1 MKFHDELNQKLFNK
15 EELKPEV
22 KEKLKEIAEAFID
35 YLEVNKDAI
44 KDVVITGSSV
54 SYNYTK
60 YSDIDLHLKVDY
72 DLIHEDCPI
81 VEGYLWACKSTFN
94 KDHDITIYGIPVE
107 VYAESIE
114 EDTVHNG
121 LYSLWQ
127 DKWIDKPNKIPPT
140 DNDSA
145 VLSKYNELKEA
156 ADRIQD
162 SEVASELIDKIYQM
176 RKAGLQEAGEFST
189 ENLAF
194 KKLRDEG
201 IIERL
206 REMKKQKIDKEL
218 SLESYNESE
227 DKIKELLDIFNYL
240 PKFDPTKY
248 TDFQNN
254 SFYARIDNNKIYFYG
269 YSVPNDFYLDKNT
282 CRDKNKLFEIL
293 KEKKLL
299 HPATEGISWEYAG
312 NNVQAIQLIG
322 EVDIDKHPELRI
334 SWEGIIPYLREKT
347 DNKNESIKESEE
359 ELKVGDIVFL
369 KFTPKF
375 MRRPGKITKF
385 ISDDVVEIEF
395 DAYKNNMPRTDR
407 YYIQDVE
414 KCSENIE
421 ELYQEKEYEFED
433 GTKEGRPFL
442 DFKKVNESIKES
454 EDKLDYEQFKIAKS
468 NFGTYFVT
476 PYDSRIGRIE
486 GSSAVTVSNK
496 LAAAINKYNSKS
508 IAAERKALI
517 NKLHKLFKQAGI
529 PKMQDMKSSIRG
541 YRPITQNGYYIEIY
555 KGDYTTFNIGITGNR
570 EELGNKIK
578 EILNNEGVKY
588 TGSVDYFT
596 VDMEKQDSKNESIK
610 EGFNKGDKV
619 QLRRKNNKIGIVKS
633 IFNGDKDKNDKDIK
647 YLNVEFEDGTKEGRP
662 ASDFRKVNESTGELA
677 VFAKRRFSN
686 VTGRPQKDFY
696 RETDYKLSLED
707 AEKWINKDMGYDRP
721 GIIYQI
727 RDKEG
732 NVIKE
737 VKWTDI
743 YNTKKHYDEAIKY
756 LYKYGTMDQIA
767 YVLRLAN
774 PDIPQEKI
782 DKKIEQLKAAKE
794 YEDIHQQLL
803 RCSIAGIEPS
813 AATRERSAE
822 LRRYLDKN
830 ESIKEE
836 LKEKEYQGCKYTIL
850 PDGKYC
856 SIKIY
861 APKGY
866 TFKNGDTWYSTET
879 ELKKADKKAKDII
892 DNEIELK
899 ESINKLEET
908 LKKATDREINEG
920 MWASPFTME
929 NAKQVAE
936 LLAKP
941 ITYEE
946 LNSEEG
952 KQKYWNIIGD
962 DEFWDNVADEAFD
975 IPEADARYLIV
986 KFLEDWIEGKE
997 NFNPDAY
1004 SQKAEDI
1011 IKKAI
1016 FMFNGITEDMGK
1028 SIKEDRL
1035 FNKQLTPLPSKDAKL
1050 NKGDKVTI
1058 DGQNGEII
1066 EVRPMKMSDTCTYK
1080 IKLDNG
1086 KVIWRYEEEIINEE
1100 VKTSPLQRAISR
1112 AFAESEGI
1120 YKPSLI
1126 YAAYKLEQQWL
1137 KSLGLGQDEQ
1147 APEIMLFVI
1156 NNPEEGI
1163 EDTKLVKREDVYTYT
1178 PEQNEYYLDMTR
1190 DSGDVITDYNLEP
1203 AAKLVDSWNL
1213 KEDAQTLT
1221 DKVDKAEQEL
1231 QDIIKMVK
1239 VGYQEDNKLI
1249 NNLNKLINE
1258 ALEK

>member
-218 SLESYNESE
+218 SLESYNES
-227 DKIKELLDIFNYL
+227 DNDLTNFCII
-240 PKFDPTKY
+240 
-248 TDFQNN
+248 
-254 SFYARIDNNKIYFYG
+254 IDGDYNWLEEYG
-269 YSVPNDFYLDKNT
+269 TFKSCKAAQEWLDKNG
-282 CRDKNKLFEIL
+282 E
-293 KEKKLL
+293 
-299 HPATEGISWEYAG
+299 EGWMYS
-312 NNVQAIQLIG
+312 QLTKG
-322 EVDIDKHPELRI
+322 EMKDLGIDKY
-334 SWEGIIPYLREKT
+334 G
-347 DNKNESIKESEE
+347 
-359 ELKVGDIVFL
+359 
-369 KFTPKF
+369 
-375 MRRPGKITKF
+375 
-385 ISDDVVEIEF
+385 
-395 DAYKNNMPRTDR
+395 
-407 YYIQDVE
+407 Q
-414 KCSENIE
+414 
-421 ELYQEKEYEFED
+421 
-433 GTKEGRPFL
+433 
-442 DFKKVNESIKES
+442 VNESINES

-596 VDMEKQDSKNESIK
+596 VDMEKQDNKNESIK
-610 EGFNKGDKV
+610 ESQEELIKEA
-619 QLRRKNNKIGIVKS
+619 NKITNHGMLYMPVRKLAAKLMDRVK
-633 IFNGDKDKNDKDIK
+633 
-647 YLNVEFEDGTKEGRP
+647 GTSDEEALKVAKMFFKET
-662 ASDFRKVNESTGELA
+662 KNESTGEL
-677 VFAKRRFSN
+677 
-686 VTGRPQKDFY
+686 
-696 RETDYKLSLED
+696 E
-707 AEKWINKDMGYDRP
+707 
-721 GIIYQI
+721 
-727 RDKEG
+727 
-732 NVIKE
+732 
-737 VKWTDI
+737 
-743 YNTKKHYDEAIKY
+743 
-756 LYKYGTMDQIA
+756 
-767 YVLRLAN
+767 
-774 PDIPQEKI
+774 
-782 DKKIEQLKAAKE
+782 
-794 YEDIHQQLL
+794 
-803 RCSIAGIEPS
+803 
-813 AATRERSAE
+813 
-822 LRRYLDKN
+822 
-830 ESIKEE
+830 
-836 LKEKEYQGCKYTIL
+836 EKEYQGCKYTIL

-866 TFKNGDTWYSTET
+866 SFKNGDTWYSTET
-879 ELKKADKKAKDII
+879 ELKNADKKAKDII

-899 ESINKLEET
+899 ESLNKLEET
-908 LKKATDREINEG
+908 LKKAIDMEINEG

-952 KQKYWNIIGD
+952 KHKYWNIIGD

-986 KFLEDWIEGKE
+986 KFLEDWIETKE

-1016 FMFNGITEDMGK
+1016 FMFNGITENMGK

-1035 FNKQLTPLPSKDAKL
+1035 FKKQLTPLPSKDAKL

-1112 AFAESEGI
+1112 AFAESEAI

-1239 VGYQEDNKLI
+1239 VGYQEDSKLI

>member
-218 SLESYNESE
+218 SLESYNES
-227 DKIKELLDIFNYL
+227 DNDLTNFCII
-240 PKFDPTKY
+240 
-248 TDFQNN
+248 
-254 SFYARIDNNKIYFYG
+254 IDGDYNWLEEYG
-269 YSVPNDFYLDKNT
+269 TFKSCKAAQEWLDKNG
-282 CRDKNKLFEIL
+282 E
-293 KEKKLL
+293 
-299 HPATEGISWEYAG
+299 EGWMYS
-312 NNVQAIQLIG
+312 QLTKG
-322 EVDIDKHPELRI
+322 EMKDLGIDKY
-334 SWEGIIPYLREKT
+334 G
-347 DNKNESIKESEE
+347 
-359 ELKVGDIVFL
+359 
-369 KFTPKF
+369 
-375 MRRPGKITKF
+375 
-385 ISDDVVEIEF
+385 
-395 DAYKNNMPRTDR
+395 
-407 YYIQDVE
+407 Q
-414 KCSENIE
+414 
-421 ELYQEKEYEFED
+421 
-433 GTKEGRPFL
+433 
-442 DFKKVNESIKES
+442 VNESINES

-570 EELGNKIK
+570 EELSNKIK

-588 TGSVDYFT
+588 TGSIDYFT
-596 VDMEKQDSKNESIK
+596 VDMEKQDNKNESIK
-610 EGFNKGDKV
+610 ESQEELIKEA
-619 QLRRKNNKIGIVKS
+619 NKITNHGMLYMPVRKLAAKLMDRVK
-633 IFNGDKDKNDKDIK
+633 
-647 YLNVEFEDGTKEGRP
+647 GTSDEEALKVAKMFFKET
-662 ASDFRKVNESTGELA
+662 KNESTGEL
-677 VFAKRRFSN
+677 
-686 VTGRPQKDFY
+686 
-696 RETDYKLSLED
+696 E
-707 AEKWINKDMGYDRP
+707 
-721 GIIYQI
+721 
-727 RDKEG
+727 
-732 NVIKE
+732 
-737 VKWTDI
+737 
-743 YNTKKHYDEAIKY
+743 
-756 LYKYGTMDQIA
+756 
-767 YVLRLAN
+767 
-774 PDIPQEKI
+774 
-782 DKKIEQLKAAKE
+782 
-794 YEDIHQQLL
+794 
-803 RCSIAGIEPS
+803 
-813 AATRERSAE
+813 
-822 LRRYLDKN
+822 
-830 ESIKEE
+830 
-836 LKEKEYQGCKYTIL
+836 EKEYQGCKYTIL

-866 TFKNGDTWYSTET
+866 SFKNGDTWYSTET
-879 ELKKADKKAKDII
+879 ELKNADKKAKDII

-899 ESINKLEET
+899 ESLNKLEET
-908 LKKATDREINEG
+908 LKKAIDMEINEG

-986 KFLEDWIEGKE
+986 KFLEDWIETKE

-1016 FMFNGITEDMGK
+1016 FMFNGITENMGK

-1035 FNKQLTPLPSKDAKL
+1035 FKKQLTPLPSKDAKL

-1112 AFAESEGI
+1112 AFAESEAI

-1239 VGYQEDNKLI
+1239 VGYQEDSKLI

>member
-218 SLESYNESE
+218 SLESYNES
-227 DKIKELLDIFNYL
+227 DNDLTNFCII
-240 PKFDPTKY
+240 
-248 TDFQNN
+248 
-254 SFYARIDNNKIYFYG
+254 IDGDYNWLEEYG
-269 YSVPNDFYLDKNT
+269 TFKSCKAAQEWLDKNG
-282 CRDKNKLFEIL
+282 E
-293 KEKKLL
+293 
-299 HPATEGISWEYAG
+299 EGWMYSQLTKGEMKDLGIDEYG
-312 NNVQAIQLIG
+312 GYV
-322 EVDIDKHPELRI
+322 
-334 SWEGIIPYLREKT
+334 
-347 DNKNESIKESEE
+347 NESIKESEQ

-369 KFTPKF
+369 KSTPKF

-395 DAYKNNMPRTDR
+395 DEDKNNMARTDR

-570 EELGNKIK
+570 EELSNKIK

-596 VDMEKQDSKNESIK
+596 VDMEKQDNKNESIK
-610 EGFNKGDKV
+610 ESQEELIKEA
-619 QLRRKNNKIGIVKS
+619 NKITNHGMLYMPV
-633 IFNGDKDKNDKDIK
+633 
-647 YLNVEFEDGTKEGRP
+647 
-662 ASDFRKVNESTGELA
+662 RKL
-677 VFAKRRFSN
+677 
-686 VTGRPQKDFY
+686 
-696 RETDYKLSLED
+696 
-707 AEKWINKDMGYDRP
+707 
-721 GIIYQI
+721 
-727 RDKEG
+727 
-732 NVIKE
+732 
-737 VKWTDI
+737 
-743 YNTKKHYDEAIKY
+743 
-756 LYKYGTMDQIA
+756 
-767 YVLRLAN
+767 
-774 PDIPQEKI
+774 
-782 DKKIEQLKAAKE
+782 AAKLMDRVKGTSDE
-794 YEDIHQQLL
+794 EALKV
-803 RCSIAGIEPS
+803 AKMFFKE
-813 AATRERSAE
+813 T
-822 LRRYLDKN
+822 KN
-830 ESIKEE
+830 ESIKEKLE
-836 LKEKEYQGCKYTIL
+836 EKEYQGCKYTIL

-879 ELKKADKKAKDII
+879 ELKNADKKAKDII

-899 ESINKLEET
+899 ESLNKLEET

-986 KFLEDWIEGKE
+986 KFLEDWMETKE

-1035 FNKQLTPLPSKDAKL
+1035 FKKQLTPLPSKDAKL

-1066 EVRPMKMSDTCTYK
+1066 EVKSMKMSDTCAYK

-1112 AFAESEGI
+1112 AFAESKAI

-1156 NNPEEGI
+1156 NDPEEGI

>member
-81 VEGYLWACKSTFN
+81 VEGYLWASKSTFY

-145 VLSKYNELKEA
+145 ILSKYNELKEA

-218 SLESYNESE
+218 SLESYNE
-227 DKIKELLDIFNYL
+227 
-240 PKFDPTKY
+240 
-248 TDFQNN
+248 
-254 SFYARIDNNKIYFYG
+254 G
-269 YSVPNDFYLDKNT
+269 
-282 CRDKNKLFEIL
+282 
-293 KEKKLL
+293 
-299 HPATEGISWEYAG
+299 
-312 NNVQAIQLIG
+312 
-322 EVDIDKHPELRI
+322 
-334 SWEGIIPYLREKT
+334 
-347 DNKNESIKESEE
+347 
-359 ELKVGDIVFL
+359 
-369 KFTPKF
+369 
-375 MRRPGKITKF
+375 
-385 ISDDVVEIEF
+385 
-395 DAYKNNMPRTDR
+395 
-407 YYIQDVE
+407 
-414 KCSENIE
+414 
-421 ELYQEKEYEFED
+421 
-433 GTKEGRPFL
+433 
-442 DFKKVNESIKES
+442 
-454 EDKLDYEQFKIAKS
+454 
-468 NFGTYFVT
+468 
-476 PYDSRIGRIE
+476 
-486 GSSAVTVSNK
+486 
-496 LAAAINKYNSKS
+496 LA
-508 IAAERKALI
+508 E
-517 NKLHKLFKQAGI
+517 
-529 PKMQDMKSSIRG
+529 P
-541 YRPITQNGYYIEIY
+541 
-555 KGDYTTFNIGITGNR
+555 
-570 EELGNKIK
+570 
-578 EILNNEGVKY
+578 
-588 TGSVDYFT
+588 
-596 VDMEKQDSKNESIK
+596 
-610 EGFNKGDKV
+610 
-619 QLRRKNNKIGIVKS
+619 
-633 IFNGDKDKNDKDIK
+633 
-647 YLNVEFEDGTKEGRP
+647 
-662 ASDFRKVNESTGELA
+662 TGELA

-686 VTGRPQKDFY
+686 VTGKPQKDFY

-743 YNTKKHYDEAIKY
+743 YNTKEHYDEAIKY

-794 YEDIHQQLL
+794 YEDIHQQLV

-830 ESIKEE
+830 ESIKESEEE
-836 LKEKEYQGCKYTIL
+836 LIKEANKITNHGMLYMPVKKLAAKLMDRVKGTSDEEALKVAKMFFKEAKNESIKEELEEKEYQGCKYTIL

-952 KQKYWNIIGD
+952 KHKYWNIIGD

-986 KFLEDWIEGKE
+986 KFLEDWIETKE

-1016 FMFNGITEDMGK
+1016 FMFNGITEDMGNK

-1100 VKTSPLQRAISR
+1100 VKTSSLQKTISR
-1112 AFAESEGI
+1112 ALAESEAI

>member
-218 SLESYNESE
+218 SLESYNES
-227 DKIKELLDIFNYL
+227 DNDLTNFCII
-240 PKFDPTKY
+240 
-248 TDFQNN
+248 
-254 SFYARIDNNKIYFYG
+254 IDGDYNWLEEYG
-269 YSVPNDFYLDKNT
+269 TFKSCKAAQEWLDKNG
-282 CRDKNKLFEIL
+282 E
-293 KEKKLL
+293 
-299 HPATEGISWEYAG
+299 EGWMYS
-312 NNVQAIQLIG
+312 QLTKG
-322 EVDIDKHPELRI
+322 EMKDLGIDKYGH
-334 SWEGIIPYLREKT
+334 
-347 DNKNESIKESEE
+347 
-359 ELKVGDIVFL
+359 
-369 KFTPKF
+369 
-375 MRRPGKITKF
+375 
-385 ISDDVVEIEF
+385 
-395 DAYKNNMPRTDR
+395 
-407 YYIQDVE
+407 
-414 KCSENIE
+414 
-421 ELYQEKEYEFED
+421 
-433 GTKEGRPFL
+433 
-442 DFKKVNESIKES
+442 VNESINES

-486 GSSAVTVSNK
+486 GNSAVTVSNK

-596 VDMEKQDSKNESIK
+596 VDMEKQDNKNESIK
-610 EGFNKGDKV
+610 ESQEELIKEA
-619 QLRRKNNKIGIVKS
+619 NKITNHGMLYMPVRKLAAKLMDRVK
-633 IFNGDKDKNDKDIK
+633 
-647 YLNVEFEDGTKEGRP
+647 GTSDEEALKVAKMFFKET
-662 ASDFRKVNESTGELA
+662 KNES
-677 VFAKRRFSN
+677 
-686 VTGRPQKDFY
+686 
-696 RETDYKLSLED
+696 
-707 AEKWINKDMGYDRP
+707 
-721 GIIYQI
+721 
-727 RDKEG
+727 
-732 NVIKE
+732 IKE
-737 VKWTDI
+737 SLKDEYKQAFDLLIKGENIVGTLDTDFGKQFVKDVESLYEI
-743 YNTKKHYDEAIKY
+743 KSSKLKLRKAKELLRDLQGHLVDEQYDDYNA
-756 LYKYGTMDQIA
+756 
-767 YVLRLAN
+767 
-774 PDIPQEKI
+774 KI
-782 DKKIEQLKAAKE
+782 DKFMNN
-794 YEDIHQQLL
+794 
-803 RCSIAGIEPS
+803 S
-813 AATRERSAE
+813 
-822 LRRYLDKN
+822 KN

-836 LKEKEYQGCKYTIL
+836 LEEKEYQGCKYTIL

-908 LKKATDREINEG
+908 LKKATDMEINEG

-936 LLAKP
+936 LLSKP

-1035 FNKQLTPLPSKDAKL
+1035 FKKQLTPLPSKDAKL

-1086 KVIWRYEEEIINEE
+1086 KVTWRYEEEIINEE

-1112 AFAESEGI
+1112 AFAESEAI

-1239 VGYQEDNKLI
+1239 VGYQENNKLI

>member
-44 KDVVITGSSV
+44 KDVVITSSSV

-218 SLESYNESE
+218 SLESYNE
-227 DKIKELLDIFNYL
+227 
-240 PKFDPTKY
+240 
-248 TDFQNN
+248 
-254 SFYARIDNNKIYFYG
+254 G
-269 YSVPNDFYLDKNT
+269 
-282 CRDKNKLFEIL
+282 
-293 KEKKLL
+293 
-299 HPATEGISWEYAG
+299 
-312 NNVQAIQLIG
+312 
-322 EVDIDKHPELRI
+322 
-334 SWEGIIPYLREKT
+334 
-347 DNKNESIKESEE
+347 
-359 ELKVGDIVFL
+359 
-369 KFTPKF
+369 
-375 MRRPGKITKF
+375 
-385 ISDDVVEIEF
+385 
-395 DAYKNNMPRTDR
+395 
-407 YYIQDVE
+407 
-414 KCSENIE
+414 
-421 ELYQEKEYEFED
+421 
-433 GTKEGRPFL
+433 
-442 DFKKVNESIKES
+442 
-454 EDKLDYEQFKIAKS
+454 
-468 NFGTYFVT
+468 
-476 PYDSRIGRIE
+476 
-486 GSSAVTVSNK
+486 
-496 LAAAINKYNSKS
+496 LA
-508 IAAERKALI
+508 E
-517 NKLHKLFKQAGI
+517 
-529 PKMQDMKSSIRG
+529 P
-541 YRPITQNGYYIEIY
+541 
-555 KGDYTTFNIGITGNR
+555 
-570 EELGNKIK
+570 
-578 EILNNEGVKY
+578 
-588 TGSVDYFT
+588 
-596 VDMEKQDSKNESIK
+596 
-610 EGFNKGDKV
+610 
-619 QLRRKNNKIGIVKS
+619 
-633 IFNGDKDKNDKDIK
+633 
-647 YLNVEFEDGTKEGRP
+647 
-662 ASDFRKVNESTGELA
+662 TGELA

-686 VTGRPQKDFY
+686 VTGKPQKDFY

-743 YNTKKHYDEAIKY
+743 YNTKEHYDEAIKY

-794 YEDIHQQLL
+794 YEDIHQQLV

-830 ESIKEE
+830 ESIKESEETEFVENPKE
-836 LKEKEYQGCKYTIL
+836 LNPKYKEGDYVCFYDSYNQTNRIGKITRINVSEIPGDPILYYTSYQIEHYIPKHVKLSWGSKSSGQFYYAQRVAETNILNLVSEEDYQKSFSDNISQSNDTETDSVAEYVFDVEYEDTQADEWGDGFTSGTLTITKWSDGTYSWYADDIDDGDEGLKSIAQCKKAYKDYLKEGGFRKIVITQNKSIKESQEELIKEANKITNHGMLYMPVRKLAAKLMDRVKGTSDEEALKVAKMFFKETKNESIKEKLEEKEYQGCKYTIL

-908 LKKATDREINEG
+908 LKKATDMEINEG

-936 LLAKP
+936 LLSKP

-1016 FMFNGITEDMGK
+1016 FMFTGITEDMSK

-1035 FNKQLTPLPSKDAKL
+1035 FKKQLTPLPSKDAKL

-1100 VKTSPLQRAISR
+1100 IKTSSLQKTISR
-1112 AFAESEGI
+1112 ALAESEGI

-1163 EDTKLVKREDVYTYT
+1163 EDTKLVKRQDVYTYT

>member
-218 SLESYNESE
+218 SLESYKESV
-227 DKIKELLDIFNYL
+227 DSIVIDNYLKMLRDGGHLLDVPGCKYLVQVFTNKELQSLIEFNDVR
-240 PKFDPTKY
+240 K
-248 TDFQNN
+248 
-254 SFYARIDNNKIYFYG
+254 AA
-269 YSVPNDFYLDKNT
+269 
-282 CRDKNKLFEIL
+282 E
-293 KEKKLL
+293 
-299 HPATEGISWEYAG
+299 
-312 NNVQAIQLIG
+312 
-322 EVDIDKHPELRI
+322 
-334 SWEGIIPYLREKT
+334 
-347 DNKNESIKESEE
+347 
-359 ELKVGDIVFL
+359 
-369 KFTPKF
+369 
-375 MRRPGKITKF
+375 KF
-385 ISDDVVEIEF
+385 IEFTDIYTNDEDVV
-395 DAYKNNMPRTDR
+395 
-407 YYIQDVE
+407 
-414 KCSENIE
+414 
-421 ELYQEKEYEFED
+421 L
-433 GTKEGRPFL
+433 
-442 DFKKVNESIKES
+442 FKQMRDNGKDIKTIDSTWLNVSNKNESIKES

-570 EELGNKIK
+570 EELSNKIK

-596 VDMEKQDSKNESIK
+596 VDMEKQDNKNESIKESLKDEYKQAFDLLIRGENIVGTLDTDFGKQFVKDVESLYEIKSSKLKLRKAKELLRDLQGYLVDEQYDDYNAKIDKFMNNSKNESIK
-610 EGFNKGDKV
+610 E
-619 QLRRKNNKIGIVKS
+619 
-633 IFNGDKDKNDKDIK
+633 
-647 YLNVEFEDGTKEGRP
+647 
-662 ASDFRKVNESTGELA
+662 
-677 VFAKRRFSN
+677 
-686 VTGRPQKDFY
+686 
-696 RETDYKLSLED
+696 KLE
-707 AEKWINKDMGYDRP
+707 
-721 GIIYQI
+721 
-727 RDKEG
+727 
-732 NVIKE
+732 
-737 VKWTDI
+737 
-743 YNTKKHYDEAIKY
+743 
-756 LYKYGTMDQIA
+756 
-767 YVLRLAN
+767 
-774 PDIPQEKI
+774 
-782 DKKIEQLKAAKE
+782 
-794 YEDIHQQLL
+794 
-803 RCSIAGIEPS
+803 
-813 AATRERSAE
+813 
-822 LRRYLDKN
+822 
-830 ESIKEE
+830 
-836 LKEKEYQGCKYTIL
+836 EKEYQGCKYTIL

-908 LKKATDREINEG
+908 LKKATDMEINEG

-929 NAKQVAE
+929 NAKQIAE
-936 LLAKP
+936 LLSKP

-1016 FMFNGITEDMGK
+1016 FMFNGITEDMDK

-1086 KVIWRYEEEIINEE
+1086 KVTWRYEEEIINEE

-1112 AFAESEGI
+1112 AFAESEAI

>member
-218 SLESYNESE
+218 SLESYNES
-227 DKIKELLDIFNYL
+227 DNDLTNFCII
-240 PKFDPTKY
+240 
-248 TDFQNN
+248 
-254 SFYARIDNNKIYFYG
+254 IDGDYNWLEEYG
-269 YSVPNDFYLDKNT
+269 TFKSCKAAQEWLDKNG
-282 CRDKNKLFEIL
+282 E
-293 KEKKLL
+293 
-299 HPATEGISWEYAG
+299 EGWMYS
-312 NNVQAIQLIG
+312 QLTKG
-322 EVDIDKHPELRI
+322 EMKDLGIDKY
-334 SWEGIIPYLREKT
+334 G
-347 DNKNESIKESEE
+347 
-359 ELKVGDIVFL
+359 
-369 KFTPKF
+369 
-375 MRRPGKITKF
+375 
-385 ISDDVVEIEF
+385 
-395 DAYKNNMPRTDR
+395 
-407 YYIQDVE
+407 Q
-414 KCSENIE
+414 
-421 ELYQEKEYEFED
+421 
-433 GTKEGRPFL
+433 
-442 DFKKVNESIKES
+442 VNESINES

-570 EELGNKIK
+570 EELSNKIK

-596 VDMEKQDSKNESIK
+596 VDMEKQDNKNESIK
-610 EGFNKGDKV
+610 ESQEELIKEA
-619 QLRRKNNKIGIVKS
+619 NKITNHGMLYMPVRKLAAKLMDRVK
-633 IFNGDKDKNDKDIK
+633 
-647 YLNVEFEDGTKEGRP
+647 GTSDEEALKVAKMFFKET
-662 ASDFRKVNESTGELA
+662 KNESTGELEE
-677 VFAKRRFSN
+677 
-686 VTGRPQKDFY
+686 KD
-696 RETDYKLSLED
+696 
-707 AEKWINKDMGYDRP
+707 
-721 GIIYQI
+721 
-727 RDKEG
+727 
-732 NVIKE
+732 
-737 VKWTDI
+737 
-743 YNTKKHYDEAIKY
+743 
-756 LYKYGTMDQIA
+756 
-767 YVLRLAN
+767 
-774 PDIPQEKI
+774 
-782 DKKIEQLKAAKE
+782 
-794 YEDIHQQLL
+794 
-803 RCSIAGIEPS
+803 
-813 AATRERSAE
+813 
-822 LRRYLDKN
+822 
-830 ESIKEE
+830 
-836 LKEKEYQGCKYTIL
+836 YQGCKYTIL

-866 TFKNGDTWYSTET
+866 SFKNGDTWYSTET
-879 ELKKADKKAKDII
+879 ELKNADKKAKDII

-899 ESINKLEET
+899 ESLNKLEET
-908 LKKATDREINEG
+908 LKKAIDMEINEG

-986 KFLEDWIEGKE
+986 KFLEDWIETKE

-1035 FNKQLTPLPSKDAKL
+1035 FKKQLTPLPSKDAKL

-1112 AFAESEGI
+1112 AFAESEAI

-1239 VGYQEDNKLI
+1239 VGYQEDSKLI

>member
-218 SLESYNESE
+218 SLESYKESVDSIVIDNYLKMLRDGGYLFDVPGCKYLVQVFTNKELQKLIEFNDVRKAAEKFIEFTDIYTKDEDVVLFKQMKDNGKDIKTIDSTWLNVSNKNESIE
-227 DKIKELLDIFNYL
+227 ESQEELIKE
-240 PKFDPTKY
+240 
-248 TDFQNN
+248 
-254 SFYARIDNNKIYFYG
+254 ANKITNHGMLYMP
-269 YSVPNDFYLDKNT
+269 V
-282 CRDKNKLFEIL
+282 RKLAAKLMDRVKGTSDEEAL
-293 KEKKLL
+293 KVAKMFFKE
-299 HPATEGISWEYAG
+299 T
-312 NNVQAIQLIG
+312 
-322 EVDIDKHPELRI
+322 
-334 SWEGIIPYLREKT
+334 
-347 DNKNESIKESEE
+347 KNESIKESVKDEYKQAFDLLIRGE
-359 ELKVGDIVFL
+359 NIVGTLDTDF
-369 KFTPKF
+369 
-375 MRRPGKITKF
+375 GKQFVK
-385 ISDDVVEIEF
+385 
-395 DAYKNNMPRTDR
+395 
-407 YYIQDVE
+407 DVE
-414 KCSENIE
+414 S
-421 ELYQEKEYEFED
+421 LYE
-433 GTKEGRPFL
+433 
-442 DFKKVNESIKES
+442 IKS
-454 EDKLDYEQFKIAKS
+454 SKL
-468 NFGTYFVT
+468 
-476 PYDSRIGRIE
+476 
-486 GSSAVTVSNK
+486 K
-496 LAAAINKYNSKS
+496 L
-508 IAAERKALI
+508 RKAKEL
-517 NKLHKLFKQAGI
+517 LRDLQ
-529 PKMQDMKSSIRG
+529 G
-541 YRPITQNGYYIEIY
+541 YLVDEQYD
-555 KGDYTTFNIGITGNR
+555 DYN
-570 EELGNKIK
+570 
-578 EILNNEGVKY
+578 
-588 TGSVDYFT
+588 
-596 VDMEKQDSKNESIK
+596 
-610 EGFNKGDKV
+610 
-619 QLRRKNNKIGIVKS
+619 
-633 IFNGDKDKNDKDIK
+633 
-647 YLNVEFEDGTKEGRP
+647 
-662 ASDFRKVNESTGELA
+662 A
-677 VFAKRRFSN
+677 
-686 VTGRPQKDFY
+686 
-696 RETDYKLSLED
+696 
-707 AEKWINKDMGYDRP
+707 
-721 GIIYQI
+721 
-727 RDKEG
+727 
-732 NVIKE
+732 
-737 VKWTDI
+737 
-743 YNTKKHYDEAIKY
+743 
-756 LYKYGTMDQIA
+756 
-767 YVLRLAN
+767 
-774 PDIPQEKI
+774 KI
-782 DKKIEQLKAAKE
+782 DKFMNN
-794 YEDIHQQLL
+794 
-803 RCSIAGIEPS
+803 S
-813 AATRERSAE
+813 
-822 LRRYLDKN
+822 KN

-836 LKEKEYQGCKYTIL
+836 LEEKEYQGCKYTIL

-866 TFKNGDTWYSTET
+866 SFKNGDTWYSTET

-908 LKKATDREINEG
+908 LKKATDMEINEG

-936 LLAKP
+936 LLSKP

-962 DEFWDNVADEAFD
+962 DDFWDNVADEAFD

-986 KFLEDWIEGKE
+986 TFLEDWIERKE
-997 NFNPDAY
+997 DFRADAY

-1035 FNKQLTPLPSKDAKL
+1035 FKKQLTPLPSKDAKL

-1066 EVRPMKMSDTCTYK
+1066 EVKPMKMSDTCTYK

-1100 VKTSPLQRAISR
+1100 IKTSSLQRAISR

>member
-218 SLESYNESE
+218 SLESYKESV
-227 DKIKELLDIFNYL
+227 DSIVIDNYLKMLRDGGHLFDVPGCKYLVQVFTNKELQKLIEFNDVRKAAEKFIEFTDIY
-240 PKFDPTKY
+240 TKDEDVVLFKQMRDNGKDIK
-248 TDFQNN
+248 T
-254 SFYARIDNNKIYFYG
+254 ID
-269 YSVPNDFYLDKNT
+269 STWL
-282 CRDKNKLFEIL
+282 
-293 KEKKLL
+293 
-299 HPATEGISWEYAG
+299 
-312 NNVQAIQLIG
+312 NV
-322 EVDIDKHPELRI
+322 
-334 SWEGIIPYLREKT
+334 S
-347 DNKNESIKESEE
+347 NKNESIKESEE

-395 DAYKNNMPRTDR
+395 DEYKNNMARTDR

-414 KCSENIE
+414 KCSENIKESQE
-421 ELYQEKEYEFED
+421 EL
-433 GTKEGRPFL
+433 
-442 DFKKVNESIKES
+442 IKEAN
-454 EDKLDYEQFKIAKS
+454 KIT
-468 NFGTYFVT
+468 NHGMLYMPV
-476 PYDSRIGRIE
+476 R
-486 GSSAVTVSNK
+486 K
-496 LAAAINKYNSKS
+496 LAAKLMDRVKGTSD
-508 IAAERKALI
+508 EEAL
-517 NKLHKLFKQAGI
+517 KVAKMFFK
-529 PKMQDMKSSIRG
+529 
-541 YRPITQNGYYIEIY
+541 
-555 KGDYTTFNIGITGNR
+555 
-570 EELGNKIK
+570 
-578 EILNNEGVKY
+578 
-588 TGSVDYFT
+588 
-596 VDMEKQDSKNESIK
+596 
-610 EGFNKGDKV
+610 
-619 QLRRKNNKIGIVKS
+619 
-633 IFNGDKDKNDKDIK
+633 
-647 YLNVEFEDGTKEGRP
+647 
-662 ASDFRKVNESTGELA
+662 
-677 VFAKRRFSN
+677 
-686 VTGRPQKDFY
+686 
-696 RETDYKLSLED
+696 ET
-707 AEKWINKDMGYDRP
+707 
-721 GIIYQI
+721 
-727 RDKEG
+727 
-732 NVIKE
+732 
-737 VKWTDI
+737 
-743 YNTKKHYDEAIKY
+743 
-756 LYKYGTMDQIA
+756 
-767 YVLRLAN
+767 
-774 PDIPQEKI
+774 
-782 DKKIEQLKAAKE
+782 
-794 YEDIHQQLL
+794 
-803 RCSIAGIEPS
+803 
-813 AATRERSAE
+813 
-822 LRRYLDKN
+822 KN

-836 LKEKEYQGCKYTIL
+836 LEEKEYQGCKYTIL

-929 NAKQVAE
+929 NAKRVAE

-952 KQKYWNIIGD
+952 KHKYWNIIGD

-986 KFLEDWIEGKE
+986 KFLEDWIETKE

-1035 FNKQLTPLPSKDAKL
+1035 FKKQLTPLPSKDAKL

-1086 KVIWRYEEEIINEE
+1086 KVTWRYEEEIINEE

-1112 AFAESEGI
+1112 AFAESEAI

-1163 EDTKLVKREDVYTYT
+1163 EDTKLVKRQDVYTYT

>member
-218 SLESYNESE
+218 SLESYNES
-227 DKIKELLDIFNYL
+227 DNDLTNFCII
-240 PKFDPTKY
+240 
-248 TDFQNN
+248 
-254 SFYARIDNNKIYFYG
+254 IDGDYNWLEEYG
-269 YSVPNDFYLDKNT
+269 TFKSCKAAQEWLDKNG
-282 CRDKNKLFEIL
+282 E
-293 KEKKLL
+293 
-299 HPATEGISWEYAG
+299 EGWMYSQLTKGEMKDLGIDEYG
-312 NNVQAIQLIG
+312 GYV
-322 EVDIDKHPELRI
+322 
-334 SWEGIIPYLREKT
+334 
-347 DNKNESIKESEE
+347 NESIKESEQ

-369 KFTPKF
+369 KSTPKF

-395 DAYKNNMPRTDR
+395 DEDKNNMARTDR

-414 KCSENIE
+414 KCPENIE
-421 ELYQEKEYEFED
+421 EYEVED
-433 GTKEGRPFL
+433 GTKAGRPAL
-442 DFKKVNESIKES
+442 DFKKVNES

-578 EILNNEGVKY
+578 EILDNEGVKY

-596 VDMEKQDSKNESIK
+596 VDMEKQDNKNESIK
-610 EGFNKGDKV
+610 ESQEELIKEA
-619 QLRRKNNKIGIVKS
+619 NKITNHGMLYMPVRKLAAKLMDRVK
-633 IFNGDKDKNDKDIK
+633 
-647 YLNVEFEDGTKEGRP
+647 GTSDEEALKVAKMFFKET
-662 ASDFRKVNESTGELA
+662 KNESLKDEYKQAFDLLIRGENIVGTLDTDFGKQF
-677 VFAKRRFSN
+677 VKDVESLYEIKSSKLKLRKAKELLRN
-686 VTGRPQKDFY
+686 IQ
-696 RETDYKLSLED
+696 
-707 AEKWINKDMGYDRP
+707 GYLVDEQ
-721 GIIYQI
+721 Y
-727 RDKEG
+727 D
-732 NVIKE
+732 
-737 VKWTDI
+737 D
-743 YNTKKHYDEAIKY
+743 YNTK
-756 LYKYGTMDQIA
+756 
-767 YVLRLAN
+767 
-774 PDIPQEKI
+774 I
-782 DKKIEQLKAAKE
+782 DKFMNN
-794 YEDIHQQLL
+794 
-803 RCSIAGIEPS
+803 S
-813 AATRERSAE
+813 
-822 LRRYLDKN
+822 KN

-836 LKEKEYQGCKYTIL
+836 LEEKEYQGCKYTIL

-899 ESINKLEET
+899 ESLNKLEET
-908 LKKATDREINEG
+908 LKKATDMEINEG

-936 LLAKP
+936 LLSKP

-1035 FNKQLTPLPSKDAKL
+1035 FKKQFTPLPSKDAKL

-1066 EVRPMKMSDTCTYK
+1066 EVRSMKMSDTCTYK

>member
-156 ADRIQD
+156 VDRIQD

-218 SLESYNESE
+218 SLESYNES
-227 DKIKELLDIFNYL
+227 DNDLTNFCII
-240 PKFDPTKY
+240 
-248 TDFQNN
+248 
-254 SFYARIDNNKIYFYG
+254 IDGDYNWLEEYG
-269 YSVPNDFYLDKNT
+269 TFKSCKAAQEWLDKNG
-282 CRDKNKLFEIL
+282 E
-293 KEKKLL
+293 
-299 HPATEGISWEYAG
+299 EGWMYSQLTKGEMKDLGIDEYG
-312 NNVQAIQLIG
+312 HV
-322 EVDIDKHPELRI
+322 
-334 SWEGIIPYLREKT
+334 
-347 DNKNESIKESEE
+347 NESIKESEE

-395 DAYKNNMPRTDR
+395 DDYKNNMARTDR

-421 ELYQEKEYEFED
+421 ELPQEIEYEFED
-433 GTKEGRPFL
+433 GTKEGRPSL
-442 DFKKVNESIKES
+442 DFKKVNES

-570 EELGNKIK
+570 EELSNKIK

-596 VDMEKQDSKNESIK
+596 VDMEKQDNKNESIK
-610 EGFNKGDKV
+610 ESQEELIKEA
-619 QLRRKNNKIGIVKS
+619 NKITNHGMLYMPV
-633 IFNGDKDKNDKDIK
+633 
-647 YLNVEFEDGTKEGRP
+647 
-662 ASDFRKVNESTGELA
+662 RKL
-677 VFAKRRFSN
+677 
-686 VTGRPQKDFY
+686 
-696 RETDYKLSLED
+696 
-707 AEKWINKDMGYDRP
+707 
-721 GIIYQI
+721 
-727 RDKEG
+727 
-732 NVIKE
+732 
-737 VKWTDI
+737 
-743 YNTKKHYDEAIKY
+743 
-756 LYKYGTMDQIA
+756 
-767 YVLRLAN
+767 
-774 PDIPQEKI
+774 
-782 DKKIEQLKAAKE
+782 AAKLIDRVKGTSDE
-794 YEDIHQQLL
+794 EALKV
-803 RCSIAGIEPS
+803 AKMFFKE
-813 AATRERSAE
+813 T
-822 LRRYLDKN
+822 KN

-836 LKEKEYQGCKYTIL
+836 LQEKEYQGCKYTIL

-866 TFKNGDTWYSTET
+866 SFKNGDTWYSTET
-879 ELKKADKKAKDII
+879 ELKNADKKAKDII

-986 KFLEDWIEGKE
+986 KFLEDWIETKE

-1035 FNKQLTPLPSKDAKL
+1035 FKKQLTPLPSKDAKL

-1066 EVRPMKMSDTCTYK
+1066 EVKPMKMSDTCTYK

-1100 VKTSPLQRAISR
+1100 VKTSSLQKTISR
-1112 AFAESEGI
+1112 ALAESEGI

-1163 EDTKLVKREDVYTYT
+1163 EDTKLVKRQDVYTYT